1 MAAKD
6 GRKNL
11 GGDIMIHGKNVSSG
25 CLAVGDESAEE
36 LFVLAAE
43 VGIGN
48 IMVVI
53 APTDFRRNA
62 AVSLPKGPDWVP
74 KLYTEIASAMAPY
87 KAPPSAPSLL
97 SLLGF

>member
-1 MAAKD
+1 
-6 GRKNL
+6 
-11 GGDIMIHGKNVSSG
+11 MIHGKNVSSG

-48 IMVVI
+48 VTLVI
-53 APTDFRRNA
+53 APTDFRRNST
-62 AVSLPKGPDWVP
+62 VSLPKGPDWVP

-87 KAPPSAPSLL
+87 KAPHSAPSLL
-97 SLLGF
+97 SLLEF